1 MNPPGEADRAMTA
14 AVRWRIRALLKSNSP
29 DLCFAYLRRCWELF
43 QSFIADKTLVHAAQ
57 GLHQPLPNAAQL
69 GHDWWKPFQRTAAIY
84 FGSIVR
90 HGLDAK

>member
-14 AVRWRIRALLKSNSP
+14 AVRWRIRALLKSIP
-29 DLCFAYLRRCWELF
+29 PTFVLRRCWEFF

-57 GLHQPLPNAAQL
+57 GLHQALPNAAQL
-69 GHDWWKPFQRTAAIY
+69 GHDWWKPFQRTAAIH
-84 FGSIVR
+84 FGGIVR